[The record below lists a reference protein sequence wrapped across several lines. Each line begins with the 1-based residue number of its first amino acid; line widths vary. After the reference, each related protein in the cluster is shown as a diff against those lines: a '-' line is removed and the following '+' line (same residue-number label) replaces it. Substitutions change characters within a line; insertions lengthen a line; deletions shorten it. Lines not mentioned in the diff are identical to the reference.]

1 MVTLKMVKIGV
12 VGGGHIATHRHIPIF
27 KKIKDCEVF
36 AVCDSEE
43 SVARNV
49 ASRFGIKNHYTSL
62 SDMLRAS
69 PDVIDITTPPQTHFS
84 LAIEAMEAGCHLLVE
99 KPLAMTYKEVDEMFR
114 ISKRYNVKL
123 CVVHQNLFNPA
134 VQEAVRL
141 VKNGSVGDLISVDA
155 GTLVRRDNYMCTNG
169 NHWCHKL
176 PGGIFF
182 EVLPHP
188 VYLLQI
194 FLKDIEPA
202 YTLTKKLSSYDWMK
216 ADELRVLCNAKNGV
230 GSVLSSCNSPF
241 HGDTLTVFGTKMCV
255 QVDLWGRTVIK
266 YKTRTQDPVSVG
278 KSNLSLASQFL
289 GILGTTVSNS
299 LTAVSGGEKVSAH
312 YGFLYEFVKAIKT
325 DGKLPATEEE
335 AKENVRIV
343 DEICR
348 MIDRSLSNAK

>member
-1 MVTLKMVKIGV
+1 MMKIGV

-36 AVCDSEE
+36 AICDSAEP
-43 SVARNV
+43 VARNV
-49 ASRFGIKNHYTSL
+49 ASRFGIKNYYTSL
-62 SDMLRAS
+62 SDMLKANL
-69 PDVIDITTPPQTHFS
+69 DVIDVTTPPQTHFS
-84 LAIEAMEAGCHLLVE
+84 LALDAMEAGCHLLVE

-114 ISKRYNVKL
+114 ASKSQNVKL
-123 CVVHQNLFNPA
+123 CVIHQNLFNPA

-141 VKNGSVGDLISVDA
+141 VKDGSVGDLISVDA

-169 NHWCHKL
+169 KHWCHKL

-194 FLKDIEPA
+194 FLKKIEPL
-202 YTLTKKLSSYDWMK
+202 YTLTKKLSSYDWIK
-216 ADELRVLCNAKNGV
+216 ADELRVLCNASNGI

-241 HGDTLTVFGTKMCV
+241 HGDTLDVFGTKMSL
-255 QVDLWGRTVIK
+255 QVDLWGRSVIK
-266 YKTRTQDPVSVG
+266 YKARTQDPVSVG
-278 KSNLSLASQFL
+278 KGNISLASQLL
-289 GILGTTVSNS
+289 GVLGATVSNS
-299 LTAVSGGEKVSAH
+299 FTAIFGGEKVSAH
-312 YGFLYEFVKAIKT
+312 YGFLRAFVNAIKT

-343 DEICR
+343 EEICK
-348 MIDRSLSNAK
+348 MIDASLSNAK

>member
-1 MVTLKMVKIGV
+1 MVKIGV

-27 KKIKDCEVF
+27 KKIRDCEVV
-36 AVCDSEE
+36 AVCDSVE
-43 SVARNV
+43 SVSRDV
-49 ASRFGIKNHYTSL
+49 ATRFGIKNYYTNL
-62 SDMLRAS
+62 SDMLKAS

-84 LAIEAMEAGCHLLVE
+84 LAMEAMEGGCHLLVE
-99 KPLAMTYKEVDEMFR
+99 KPLAMAYKEVDEMFR
-114 ISKRYNVKL
+114 VSRAQNVKL

-141 VKNGSVGDLISVDA
+141 VKNGSVGDIISIDA
-155 GTLVRRDNYMCTNG
+155 GTLVRRDNYMCVNG

-194 FLKDIEPA
+194 FLKEIEPA
-202 YTLTKKLSSYDWMK
+202 FTLTKKLSNYEWMK
-216 ADELRVLCNAKNGV
+216 ADELRVLCNANNGI

-241 HGDTLTVFGTKMCV
+241 HGDTLNVSGTKMSL

-266 YKTRTQDPVSVG
+266 YKSRTTDPVSVG
-278 KSNLSLASQFL
+278 KSNLGLASQFL
-289 GILGTTVSNS
+289 GVLGATISNS
-299 LTAVSGGEKVSAH
+299 FTATFSGEKVSAH
-312 YGFLYEFVKAIKT
+312 YGFLNEFVKAIKT
-325 DGKLPATEEE
+325 NGKLPASEEE

-343 DEICR
+343 DEICK
-348 MIDRSLSNAK
+348 MIDTTFSHEK